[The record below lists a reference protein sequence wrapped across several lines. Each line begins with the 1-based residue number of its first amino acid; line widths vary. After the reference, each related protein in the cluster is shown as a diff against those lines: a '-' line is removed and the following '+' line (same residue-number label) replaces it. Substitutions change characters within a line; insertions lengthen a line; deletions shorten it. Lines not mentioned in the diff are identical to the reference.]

1 MNKTILSSII
11 ISAAAMSLASCSDFL
26 DTTPTDKVS
35 DLTVW
40 SKYEYAQLHA
50 NYMYEDLNLI
60 SGYGDGSGCTRDC
73 WIGLTE
79 ALTPLFKYGGY
90 NYSSLNR
97 LPSEMSYGS
106 AITLSRSYV
115 DSYLGNWGTLY
126 GYIATANQA
135 IANLRQFGTFDEDKK
150 AEIEAE
156 FRFFRAY
163 YYATLAKRYPTLILY
178 TENLNEYQ
186 KDKEPVDVSV
196 IYDFIYE
203 DLKFAGEHLPVSTTP
218 NGRLTSGTAYAVM
231 SRVMLYAERWDKAIE
246 GAEKVLGMGYTMG
259 YSDLQTPFTEGGEGA
274 IFQICFSI
282 EAERTHSMDSYY
294 APGGDKAA
302 YDNPLSGGYGCPTQE
317 MVESFELASGGFP
330 DWSAWHTEEGTL
342 ETPPYA
348 LLEPRFANTVLYN
361 GATWK
366 EDSRVINT
374 TVIGKSEKRNEGFM
388 EWTSDDLCNGRTT
401 TGYYLRKL
409 LDENF
414 RYENNGKSTK
424 PYTFIRLA
432 EVYLNYAEALFHANR
447 STDAVPALNAVRTRQ
462 AVGLPAASGLSGDR
476 IMEAIRQERK
486 VELAYEGHYYWDMR
500 RWKLAEEAFTGV
512 RAHGLKITDTADGL
526 HYQWVSVD
534 DQDRNFPA
542 KMYYCPIP
550 QSELDNNKNITQIS
564 VWQ

>member
-1 MNKTILSSII
+1 MNKTILSSLV

-40 SKYEYAQLHA
+40 GKYEYAQLHA

-73 WIGLTE
+73 WIGMTE

-106 AITLSRSYV
+106 AITLSNSYV

-135 IANLRQFGTFDEDKK
+135 ISNLRQFGSFDEAQK
-150 AEIEAE
+150 AEVEAE

-178 TENLNEYQ
+178 TENLDEYQ
-186 KDKEPVDVSV
+186 KDKAPVGLEE

-203 DLKFAGEHLPVSTTP
+203 DLKFAGENLPVSTTP
-218 NGRLTSGTAYAVM
+218 NGRLTSGVAYAVM

-246 GAEKVLGMGYTMG
+246 GAEKVLGMGYSMDYT
-259 YSDLQTPFTEGGEGA
+259 DLQTPFTEGGQGA

-282 EAERTHSMDSYY
+282 ESEKTHSMDCYY

-302 YDNPLSGGYGCPTQE
+302 YSNPLSGGYGCPTQE
-317 MVESFELASGGFP
+317 MVESFEYANGGFP
-330 DWSAWHTEEGTL
+330 DWSAWHTEDGTL

-348 LLEPRFANTVLYN
+348 DLEPRFANTVLYN
-361 GATWK
+361 GAPWK
-366 EDSRVINT
+366 NRTINS
-374 TVIGKSEKRNEGFM
+374 TVIAKGEDRAEGFM
-388 EWTSDDLCNGRTT
+388 DWGIETLCNGRTT
-401 TGYYLRKL
+401 TGYYLRKV
-409 LDENF
+409 LDNDF
-414 RYENNGKSTK
+414 MYENNGKSTK

-432 EVYLNYAEALFHANR
+432 EVYLNYAEALFRAGR
-447 STDAVPALNAVRTRQ
+447 STDAVVALNAVRTRP
-462 AVGLPAASGLSGDR
+462 AVGLPAASGLSGDK
-476 IMEAIRQERK
+476 IMNAIRQERK

-500 RWKLAEEAFTGV
+500 RWKLAHTEFTGV
-512 RAHGLKITDTADGL
+512 QAHGLKISSTDDGL
-526 HYQWVSVD
+526 LYQYVSVD
-534 DQDRNFPA
+534 DQLRNFPE

-550 QSELDNNKNITQIS
+550 QSELENNKNINQIS

>member
-1 MNKTILSSII
+1 MNKTILSSLV

-40 SKYEYAQLHA
+40 GKYEYAQLHA

-73 WIGLTE
+73 WIGMTE

-106 AITLSRSYV
+106 AITLSNSYV
-115 DSYLGNWGTLY
+115 DGYLGNWGTLY
-126 GYIATANQA
+126 GYISTANQA
-135 IANLRQFGTFDEDKK
+135 ISNLRQFGAFDEAQKD
-150 AEIEAE
+150 EVEAE

-178 TENLNEYQ
+178 TENLDEYQ
-186 KDKEPVDVSV
+186 KDKAPVSV
-196 IYDFIYE
+196 EEIYDFIYE
-203 DLKFAGEHLPVSTTP
+203 DLKFAGENLPVSTTP
-218 NGRLTSGTAYAVM
+218 NGRLTSGVAYAVM

-246 GAEKVLGMGYTMG
+246 GAEKVLGMGYTMD
-259 YSDLQTPFTEGGEGA
+259 YSDLQTPFTVGGEGA

-282 EAERTHSMDSYY
+282 ESEKTHSMDCYY

-302 YDNPLSGGYGCPTQE
+302 YSNPLSGGYGCPTQE

-361 GATWK
+361 GADWK
-366 EDSRVINT
+366 TRTINS
-374 TVIGKSEKRNEGFM
+374 TVIAKGEDRTEGFM
-388 EWTSDDLCNGRTT
+388 DWGVETLCNGRTT

-409 LDENF
+409 LDEGF
-414 RYENNGKSTK
+414 MYENNGKSIK

-432 EVYLNYAEALFHANR
+432 EVYLNYAEALFRAGR
-447 STDAVPALNAVRTRQ
+447 STDAVAALNAVRTRQ

-500 RWKLAEEAFTGV
+500 RWKLAHTEFSGV
-512 RAHGLKITDTADGL
+512 QAHGLKISNTADGL
-526 HYQWVSVD
+526 LYQYVSVD
-534 DQDRNFPA
+534 DQIRNFPE

-550 QSELDNNKNITQIS
+550 QSELENNKNINQIS